1 MLHTYRGTSHFCGL
15 HSIKVFSIEY
25 QRVAD
30 TQISSEKFLHM
41 SVTKKKKIETSV
53 QLTFFL
59 FNWICLVLH
68 TLSSVIPL
76 MVNSVSL
83 TFLEA
88 VLLE

>member
-30 TQISSEKFLHM
+30 TRISSEKFLHM
-41 SVTKKKKIETSV
+41 SVTKKKIETSV

-68 TLSSVIPL
+68 TVFSHPSYGKLC
-76 MVNSVSL
+76 L
-83 TFLEA
+83 TDIFRGCVA
-88 VLLE
+88 RMS